1 MSGKARAVERMD
13 IKMLDHSIAILSIG
27 LTVGLFL
34 SLRYLYIRYPFSF
47 FHPVLTTTTVIC
59 IFLVILK
66 IPYTRYMEGGR
77 WIEELLG
84 ACVVALAYPL
94 YNQRQTMLRYKKVI
108 LLSVSTGL
116 ITAMGSI
123 ILFAKLFKVEEE
135 ILYTLIP
142 KSITTPVA
150 IKLSETISGIPSLTA
165 IFVMVAGFS
174 GIIIGPIVMKLTRI
188 EQPLGKGLALGSASH
203 ALGVAKSTEY
213 GELALSMASVS
224 MTLSAILGALLG
236 PLIVLIL

>member
-1 MSGKARAVERMD
+1 MSDYSVG
-13 IKMLDHSIAILSIG
+13 ILSLV
-27 LTVGLFL
+27 LTVALFL
-34 SLRYLYIRYPFSF
+34 SLRYLYIRYPLSV
-47 FHPVLTTTTVIC
+47 FHPVLTTTTIIC
-59 IFLVILK
+59 IGLAIFN
-66 IPYTRYMEGGR
+66 IPYTDYMKGGK

-94 YNQRQTMLRYKKVI
+94 YNQRKMMQRYKKVI
-108 LLSVSTGL
+108 LLSISSGL

-150 IKLSETISGIPSLTA
+150 IKLSETISGIPSLA
-165 IFVMVAGFS
+165 AVFVMVAGFS

-188 EQPLGKGLALGSASH
+188 NQPLGIGLALGSASH

-213 GELALSMASVS
+213 GEFALSMASVA
-224 MTLSAILGALLG
+224 MTLSAILGALIG
-236 PLIVLIL
+236 PVLVLFL